1 MKIVGV
7 VLCVFAVLIF
17 IVMLIANLSDAPSDA
32 VTRKL
37 SAAILLG
44 LIGSVLNYYGNKKT
58 SNIKTH
64 YETE

>member
-1 MKIVGV
+1 
-7 VLCVFAVLIF
+7 
-17 IVMLIANLSDAPSDA
+17 VMLIANLSDAPSDA